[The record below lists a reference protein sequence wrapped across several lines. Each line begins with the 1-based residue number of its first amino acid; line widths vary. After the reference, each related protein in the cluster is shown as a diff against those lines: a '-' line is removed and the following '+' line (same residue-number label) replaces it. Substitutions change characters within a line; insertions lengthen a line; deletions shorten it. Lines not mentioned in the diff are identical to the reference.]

1 MEVIMRNILD
11 GSKLKQK
18 IDPVELI
25 SELRISNT
33 KKKATTRVH
42 ELIHLMT
49 YKICSKI
56 IMRISKMQ
64 YEYDDFVNDVYIYA
78 VAQALKFDI
87 TKEGSSAFS
96 YFTSVINNQII
107 CLTKK
112 HYLKYNAKKD
122 YMEELRTEIEIDMKT
137 GIYR

>member
-1 MEVIMRNILD
+1 MRNILD

-25 SELRISNT
+25 NELRISNT

-78 VAQALKFDI
+78 IAQALKFDI
-87 TKEGSSAFS
+87 NKEGSSAFS

>member
-1 MEVIMRNILD
+1 MRNILD

-25 SELRISNT
+25 NELRISNT
-33 KKKATTRVH
+33 KKKATMRTH

-78 VAQALKFDI
+78 IAQALKFDI
-87 TKEGSSAFS
+87 NKEGSSAFS

>member
-1 MEVIMRNILD
+1 MRSILD
-11 GSKLKQK
+11 GSKLKLK
-18 IDPVELI
+18 VDPVELI
-25 SELRISNT
+25 NELKKSNV
-33 KKKATTRVH
+33 KNKATSRTH

-56 IMRISKMQ
+56 IMRIAKMQ

-78 VAQALKFDI
+78 VSQALKFDI

-112 HYLKYNAKKD
+112 HYLKYNAKKE
-122 YMEELRTEIEIDMKT
+122 YMEDLRTEIEIDMKT

>member
-1 MEVIMRNILD
+1 MRNILD

-25 SELRISNT
+25 NELRISNT
-33 KKKATTRVH
+33 KKKATMRTH